1 MREML
6 YKMIFQSFNEYKL
19 LGRMFSLKAYFYDES
34 EQVQDLTDYY
44 LELKKKPKLKKKEVQ
59 LFNDLNLLM
68 NNINEVEIRRKAN
81 MSEPNVLKSEM
92 RNDHKW

>member
-1 MREML
+1 
-6 YKMIFQSFNEYKL
+6 
-19 LGRMFSLKAYFYDES
+19 
-34 EQVQDLTDYY
+34 
-44 LELKKKPKLKKKEVQ
+44 
-59 LFNDLNLLM
+59 M